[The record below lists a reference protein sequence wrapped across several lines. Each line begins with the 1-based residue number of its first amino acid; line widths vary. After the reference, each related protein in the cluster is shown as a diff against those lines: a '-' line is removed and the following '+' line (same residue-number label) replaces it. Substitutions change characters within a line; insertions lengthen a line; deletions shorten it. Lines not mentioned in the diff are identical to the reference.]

1 MSSVHIV
8 MVFTAYAMADSSS
21 WLSEVYL
28 LLLKLLWDTLVLL
41 NELLFQNLVDLLR
54 SHANGLIA
62 GLHQTFNLGGKNDEF
77 GLIQLDRVLTLDE
90 SPVDAFEDTLLDRF
104 LVAFKSFDQELHVGF
119 DEEDFPFLLLTKG
132 VELKHLNKAL
142 TGFLNYRDLELV

>member
-8 MVFTAYAMADSSS
+8 MVFAANAMADSRS

-28 LLLKLLWDTLVLL
+28 LLLQLLWDTLVLL
-41 NELLFQNLVDLLR
+41 NKLLFQNLVDLLR

-104 LVAFKSFDQELHVGF
+104 LVAFKSFD
-119 DEEDFPFLLLTKG
+119 
-132 VELKHLNKAL
+132 
-142 TGFLNYRDLELV
+142 